1 MTQLL
6 VKHFV
11 KDSENT
17 TDIQVRERYGTLSS
31 TVGIFCNILLFLLK
45 YIMGTLSNSI
55 AIVSD
60 AFNNLSDSASCI
72 VTLMGYKIS
81 AKPADKDHPFGHG
94 RMEYLTSLI
103 IATVIIVMGVELMKS
118 SVSKIISPE
127 EVEFRAVVLISLILS
142 VAVKLWLSRFNTVL
156 GKKINS
162 TVMLATAK
170 DSKNDVVATAITI
183 VSLICSLFTDLP
195 VDGVIGIIVSLFVF
209 KAGIEII
216 RDTVDELLGKPA
228 DAEIT
233 RQICNIVCR
242 DSRIIGIH
250 DLIIHNYGPGNMFGS
265 CHAEIRS
272 DEDFI
277 SAHDLIDR
285 IEHEIHN
292 KLKISMS
299 IHMDPIETDNAQ
311 INHCKIVVSG
321 ILRKISPRLS
331 FHDFRAVTG
340 DTHTNLIFDV
350 VIPFDMELSNSEIKK
365 QIDNALADEPVK
377 YYTVITFDREYT

>member
-31 TVGIFCNILLFLLK
+31 IVGIFCNLLLFLLK

-195 VDGVIGIIVSLFVF
+195 VDGVIGIIVSLFVL

-311 INHCKIVVSG
+311 INHCKTVVSG

>member
-31 TVGIFCNILLFLLK
+31 IVGIFCNILLFLLK

-195 VDGVIGIIVSLFVF
+195 VDGVIGIIVSLFVL

-311 INHCKIVVSG
+311 INHCKTVVSG

-350 VIPFDMELSNSEIKK
+350 VIPFDMELSNSEIKT

>member
-31 TVGIFCNILLFLLK
+31 IVGIFCNILLFLLK

-195 VDGVIGIIVSLFVF
+195 VDGVIGIIVSLFVL

-311 INHCKIVVSG
+311 INHCKTVVSG

-350 VIPFDMELSNSEIKK
+350 VIPFDMELSNSEIKN

>member
-1 MTQLL
+1 MTKLL

-31 TVGIFCNILLFLLK
+31 IVGIFCNILLFLLK

-195 VDGVIGIIVSLFVF
+195 VDGVIGIIVSLFVL

-311 INHCKIVVSG
+311 INHCKTVVSG